1 MVRQPQE
8 QEVFSLEKCSVGWF
22 FQAASIFLVG
32 VLEKCSHSKRHLL
45 FFATLRMY
53 ATLCSCMH
61 CYPLVRMAFTM
72 KSWQV
77 YVNIPACKYVSMHEM
92 PPWMHEVPPSA
103 HLTTLNPFI
112 HHRHQLP
119 SLHIQ
124 RSAGPIRI
132 RDLHFESLHQKL
144 ALVARNASRHRS
156 LTTILEC
163 SLSPSKQSKHPGFHQ
178 SWNPIIAEKYVWLE
192 TFGNYIKSEYVT
204 QGCVFPQE
212 LAKSAFSWG
221 PFVQVHRWYF
231 SKHILLHFGTIW
243 ELLWW

>member
-1 MVRQPQE
+1 MVQQPQE

-22 FQAASIFLVG
+22 FPAASIFLVG

-45 FFATLRMY
+45 FFATLRPLRMY

-77 YVNIPACKYVSMHEM
+77 YANIPACKYVSMHEM
-92 PPWMHEVPPSA
+92 PPWMHEMPLSA

-132 RDLHFESLHQKL
+132 RDLHLESLHQKL
-144 ALVARNASRHRS
+144 ALVAQNASRHRS

-163 SLSPSKQSKHPGFHQ
+163 SLSPSTQLPGFHQ
-178 SWNPIIAEKYVWLE
+178 SWNPIAEEYGPICLIGNVWKL
-192 TFGNYIKSEYVT
+192 YQIRICYPRA
-204 QGCVFPQE
+204 C
-212 LAKSAFSWG
+212 LSAA
-221 PFVQVHRWYF
+221 
-231 SKHILLHFGTIW
+231 SKVSF
-243 ELLWW
+243 